1 MLAAITAGTAVC
13 CFATAYGL
21 HQVVPVKPITD
32 EDEIV
37 NKSTYGT
44 VNLLPQ
50 GDLKTKNLKEL
61 IDAYLDKRA
70 SLDDVMMQVTQTANL
85 RDAFAAVSQKT
96 KALPAGEEHARFLFL
111 QKAALDHYPELRPPP
126 EPVVLATAA
135 AAAAAAPLAPASV
148 PVTQPQMG
156 GGRLRF
162 SVSIKRR
169 SLRRQRAK
177 PLVVLGM

>member
-1 MLAAITAGTAVC
+1 
-13 CFATAYGL
+13 
-21 HQVVPVKPITD
+21 VKPITD

-44 VNLLPQ
+44 VNLLPDA
-50 GDLKTKNLKEL
+50 DLKTKSLQEL

-70 SLDDVMMQVTQTANL
+70 SLDDVMMLATRTANL
-85 RDAFAAVSQKT
+85 RDAFAAVTQKT
-96 KALPAGEEHARFLFL
+96 TALPAGEEHARFLFL
-111 QKAALDHYPELRPPP
+111 KKAALDHYPELRPPP
-126 EPVVLATAA
+126 EPVVLAAA
-135 AAAAAAPLAPASV
+135 AASAPVAP
-148 PVTQPQMG
+148 PQTG
-156 GGRLRF
+156 GAHLRY

>member
-21 HQVVPVKPITD
+21 HQVAPVKPITD

-37 NKSTYGT
+37 NKSTFGT

-50 GDLKTKNLKEL
+50 GDLKTKSLQEL

-70 SLDDVMMQVTQTANL
+70 SLDDVMMLATQTTNL
-85 RDAFAAVSQKT
+85 RDAFASVSQKT
-96 KALPAGEEHARFLFL
+96 TALPAGEEHARFLFL
-111 QKAALDHYPELRPPP
+111 KKAALDHYPELRPPP
-126 EPVVLATAA
+126 EPVVLAAA
-135 AAAAAAPLAPASV
+135 AASST
-148 PVTQPQMG
+148 PVAQPQMG
-156 GGRLRF
+156 GGQLRY

>member
-21 HQVVPVKPITD
+21 HQVAPVKPITD

-50 GDLKTKNLKEL
+50 GDLKTKNLQEL
-61 IDAYLDKRA
+61 IAAYLDKRA
-70 SLDDVMMQVTQTANL
+70 SLDDVMMLATQTANL

-96 KALPAGEEHARFLFL
+96 TALPAGEEHARFLFL
-111 QKAALDHYPELRPPP
+111 KKAALDHYPELRPPP

-135 AAAAAAPLAPASV
+135 AAAAPPAPASA
-148 PVTQPQMG
+148 PVVQPQTG
-156 GGRLRF
+156 GGRLRC

-169 SLRRQRAK
+169 SLRRPRAK

>member
-21 HQVVPVKPITD
+21 HQVAPVKPITD

-50 GDLKTKNLKEL
+50 GDLKTKNLQGL

-70 SLDDVMMQVTQTANL
+70 SLDDVMMLATQTANL

-96 KALPAGEEHARFLFL
+96 KALPAGEEHTRFLFL

-126 EPVVLATAA
+126 EPVVLAA
-135 AAAAAAPLAPASV
+135 AAAAAAPASAPVA
-148 PVTQPQMG
+148 QPQMG
-156 GGRLRF
+156 GARLRF

>member
-21 HQVVPVKPITD
+21 HQVAPVKAITD

-37 NKSTYGT
+37 NKSTFGT
-44 VNLLPQ
+44 VNLLPDA
-50 GDLKTKNLKEL
+50 DLKTKSLQEL

-70 SLDDVMMQVTQTANL
+70 SLDDVMMMATQTTNL

-96 KALPAGEEHARFLFL
+96 TALPAGEEHARFLFL
-111 QKAALDHYPELRPPP
+111 KKAALDHYPELRPPP
-126 EPVVLATAA
+126 EPVVLAAPAA
-135 AAAAAAPLAPASV
+135 AASAPVAPV
-148 PVTQPQMG
+148 QTG
-156 GGRLRF
+156 GGQLRF

>member
-21 HQVVPVKPITD
+21 HQVAPVKPITD

-50 GDLKTKNLKEL
+50 GDLKTKSLQEL

-70 SLDDVMMQVTQTANL
+70 SLDDVMMLATQTANL

-96 KALPAGEEHARFLFL
+96 TALPAGEEHARFLFL
-111 QKAALDHYPELRPPP
+111 KKAALDHYPELRPPP
-126 EPVVLATAA
+126 EPVVLAAA
-135 AAAAAAPLAPASV
+135 DAASAKAV
-148 PVTQPQMG
+148 PPQMG
-156 GGRLRF
+156 GGHLRF